1 MDLKGT
7 FSTKYIT
14 EVLWSHSM
22 LSVLIWS
29 FVHLLTTKKVF
40 EIFYWWLVCQGMWTV
55 DHLVRSGGI
64 SWRAMKIWNQKN
76 YFFYALDVYESG
88 TWFESKLWNE
98 VSTSQRSNP
107 GARQWSPRV
116 AWPAPLGWCQWS
128 HPMLRDQSWSG
139 TACQTSFSSSWGQ
152 FKV

>member
-7 FSTKYIT
+7 FSTKYN
-14 EVLWSHSM
+14 WNSM
-22 LSVLIWS
+22 IPFKVVNSDLKLCS
-29 FVHLLTTKKVF
+29 FTKKSF
-40 EIFYWWLVCQGMWTV
+40 WNFLLMASLPRDV
-55 DHLVRSGGI
+55 DSWSSGEVWRNIMEGI
-64 SWRAMKIWNQKN
+64 EDLKSEKLL
-76 YFFYALDVYESG
+76 YALTVVYESG
-88 TWFESKLWNE
+88 TWFESEHWNE
-98 VSTSQRSNP
+98 VSTSLRSNP

-152 FKV
+152 FRV